1 MVFRDHMFTVPLVH
15 GRPGSPTIEV
25 FAREVVDV
33 RRQDDELPWLCFLN
47 GGPGSKAPRPPM
59 PSWLGTALR
68 THRVVLLDQRGTG
81 RSTPVSASSTAGRS
95 DGELAAYLG
104 HFRADSI
111 VADAEVVRRRLT
123 RGRPWT
129 ILGQS
134 YGGFVALTYLS
145 HASEGLAGCLVTG
158 GLPALAADATEVYSR
173 LYARVAAK
181 NAAYYRRYPED
192 MERVRHMAEH
202 LAAGDVRLPDGDR
215 LTVDRFRH
223 LGKTLGTSGGFE
235 RVHWLLEDGWD
246 GTEPSEPFRYLVMSA
261 TAAVGNPF
269 FALQEYIYGRPG
281 AATGWAAERVM
292 AGRPDFAP
300 DAVPLLFTG
309 EMMYPWMFRDIRALR
324 PFAGAAELLAARTD
338 WPALYD
344 TGQLVRN
351 EVPVVAAVYLDDMH
365 VDADLQLDT
374 ASRVANVRTW
384 VTNEYEP
391 VLATR
396 TMPDVH
402 WGCRHRAAAGPLLP
416 VRRDGARRRQG
427 DPAVGPA
434 ARAVVHG
441 LRLDGR
447 DRPRSDRRRAV
458 RRGGGPYRRGTVV
471 RSGILGPVGRSDA

>member
-1 MVFRDHMFTVPLVH
+1 MTQLPGMVFRDHMFTVPLVH
-15 GRPGSPTIEV
+15 GRSDSPTIEV

-33 RRQDDELPWLCFLN
+33 QRQGDELPWLCFLN

-81 RSTPVSASSTAGRS
+81 RSTPVSVSTAFSRS

-145 HASEGLAGCLVTG
+145 YAPEGLEGSLVTG
-158 GLPALAADATEVYSR
+158 GLPAPAAGATEIYNR
-173 LYARVAAK
+173 LYSRVAAK

-192 MERVRHMAEH
+192 VEQVRRMAEH
-202 LAAGDVRLPDGDR
+202 LAAQDVRLPDGDR
-215 LTVDRFRH
+215 LTVARFRH

-235 RVHWLLEDGWD
+235 RVHWLLEDAWD
-246 GTEPSEPFRYLVMSA
+246 GAEPSEPFRYTVMSA
-261 TAAVGNPF
+261 TAAVGTPF

-281 AATGWAAERVM
+281 EATGWAAERVM
-292 AGRPDFAP
+292 AGRADFAP

-324 PFAGAAELLAARTD
+324 PFAGAADLLAARTD

-344 TGQLVRN
+344 PGQLARN
-351 EVPVVAAVYLDDMH
+351 DVPVVAAVYLDDMH

-374 ASRVANVRTW
+374 ATRVANVRTW
-384 VTNEYEP
+384 VTNEYEHDGLSASAGA
-391 VLATR
+391 VLER
-396 TMPDVH
+396 
-402 WGCRHRAAAGPLLP
+402 LLEM
-416 VRRDGARRRQG
+416 V
-427 DPAVGPA
+427 
-434 ARAVVHG
+434 
-441 LRLDGR
+441 DGR
-447 DRPRSDRRRAV
+447 R
-458 RRGGGPYRRGTVV
+458 
-471 RSGILGPVGRSDA
+471 